1 MRRLA
6 QLDLLWLAVIDAAVT
21 PFQLYLPGLEFIAV
35 DVTPIQLGSSKS
47 GSRKLKQSAL
57 AVVSATSSTPRWVG
71 TMVESTLVN
80 GYQVLTE
87 FNEDVIVSEV
97 CYQVDGLRE
106 RVMRDVV
113 KLRDDGVRSALI
125 ALGWTPPGEVKPLP
139 RTRMYS
145 AFFGETPV
153 SIAANK
159 LGSEH
164 RWQEVRDLNV
174 GKFPNQGPHD
184 FYPHGAILVIPVE

>member
-1 MRRLA
+1 M
-6 QLDLLWLAVIDAAVT
+6 
-21 PFQLYLPGLEFIAV
+21 
-35 DVTPIQLGSSKS
+35 
-47 GSRKLKQSAL
+47 
-57 AVVSATSSTPRWVG
+57 PRWVA
-71 TMVESTLVN
+71 TMAESVLLN
-80 GYQVLTE
+80 GYQVSTE

-97 CYQVDGLRE
+97 SYQAEALRE
-106 RVMRDVV
+106 CVMRDVI

-125 ALGWTPPGEVKPLP
+125 ALGLTPPGEVKTLP
-139 RTRMYS
+139 RTRMFS
-145 AFFGETPV
+145 DSFGVTPA